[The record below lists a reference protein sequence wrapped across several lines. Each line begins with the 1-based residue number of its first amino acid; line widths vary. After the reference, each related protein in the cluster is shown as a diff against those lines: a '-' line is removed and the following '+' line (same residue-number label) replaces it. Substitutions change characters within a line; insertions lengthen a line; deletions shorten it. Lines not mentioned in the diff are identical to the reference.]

1 MFIMT
6 YPKKRMRIALTYN
19 LKDEY
24 HPDLPRVED
33 AREEFDSKETVDAI
47 KKVLEKL
54 GHECLPLG
62 FGRRAAENILNSTID
77 FVFNIAEGY
86 TGRCREAQIPG
97 FLELIGIPY
106 SGPDP
111 LTAAITLDKIMA
123 KRVAAYSGVA
133 TPSYFVLGPET
144 DFNYSA
150 VKFPVIVKLAYE
162 GSSKG
167 IRLNSKVNNV
177 VDLKQR
183 IEWLRE
189 NYNNQPIIVEQF
201 IAGREFT
208 IGVIGNQKPEVFG
221 IMEIRPQKGRN
232 EDFIY
237 SLEVKRNYLKEVQY
251 FCPPD
256 VSSLL
261 RTRLER
267 AALQL
272 FGIFGCRDI
281 SRFDFRVDRYSTPY
295 FLEANPLPGL
305 NPISGDI
312 VIMADSLGI
321 SYEKL
326 IKRILDQAFSRY
338 GKI

>member
-1 MFIMT
+1 MT
-6 YPKKRMRIALTYN
+6 IPQKRLRIGLTYN
-19 LKDEY
+19 LKNEH

-33 AREEFDSKETVDAI
+33 AREEFDSRETVQAI
-47 KKVLEKL
+47 KKIFEKM
-54 GHECLPLG
+54 GHECLPFG
-62 FGRRAAENILNSTID
+62 FGRKAAQNILNCTID
-77 FVFNIAEGY
+77 FVFNFAEGY
-86 TGRCREAQIPG
+86 AGRSREAQIPG

-123 KRVAAYSGVA
+123 KRIAAYSGVS
-133 TPSYFVLGPET
+133 TPSYFVLEPES

-167 IRLNSKVNNV
+167 IRLHSRVN
-177 VDLKQR
+177 DIAGLKQQVK
-183 IEWLRE
+183 WLRD
-189 NYNNQPIIVEQF
+189 NYGPQPIIVEQF

-208 IGVIGNQKPEVFG
+208 VGVIGNQKPKILGV
-221 IMEIRPQKGRN
+221 MEIRPQKGRT

-237 SLEVKRNYLKEVQY
+237 SLEVKRNYLQEVEY
-251 FCPPD
+251 HCPPD
-256 VSSLL
+256 ISELL
-261 RTRLER
+261 KKRLER

-272 FGIFGCRDI
+272 FNVFGCRDI
-281 SRFDFRVDRYSTPY
+281 SRFDFRVDRYSTPN

-305 NPISGDI
+305 NPVSGDI

-321 SYEKL
+321 KYEKL
-326 IKRILDQAFSRY
+326 IQRIFKEALGRY
-338 GKI
+338 GKV